1 MNDCL
6 DIAAPG
12 SLGEV
17 SPLWTE
23 PQITQL
29 PEARS
34 KEVVSIPGFEYYRRA
49 SQQEY
54 GEHVPCGQA
63 SLRFCSG

>member
-1 MNDCL
+1 MNDYL

-12 SLGEV
+12 SLGDV

-23 PQITQL
+23 PHIIQL

-34 KEVVSIPGFEYYRRA
+34 NEVVSISGFEYYRRVI
-49 SQQEY
+49 QQDY
-54 GEHVPCGQA
+54 GERVPCGQA